1 MGFCINRIVR
11 LSPQSVLDHFSSS
24 QKRNCVHKQSF
35 PFLPTA
41 PLLPTSCWSAFSLFW
56 TFHQME
62 TRSMWFFVTGFFS
75 FNVMFSK
82 FVHIVA
88 PISTSFFLMT
98 HRYLYGYTYILFTHS
113 LVSSYL
119 GFLYFLAVED
129 SMPINV
135 YVQICVCVFLFLL
148 GIYLKMGLLAHMLYF
163 YQLSSSS
170 FMIEK
175 IDPN

>member
-1 MGFCINRIVR
+1 M
-11 LSPQSVLDHFSSS
+11 VLCD
-24 QKRNCVHKQSF
+24 R
-35 PFLPTA
+35 
-41 PLLPTSCWSAFSLFW
+41 
-56 TFHQME
+56 
-62 TRSMWFFVTGFFS
+62 FFS

-98 HRYLYGYTYILFTHS
+98 HCYLYGYTYILFTHS

-135 YVQICVCVFLFLL
+135 YVQICVCLFISLGYISKNGVAGSYALFLSVE
-148 GIYLKMGLLAHMLYF
+148 
-163 YQLSSSS
+163 QQ
-170 FMIEK
+170 
-175 IDPN
+175 